1 MSTAVSQGKEFMGRG
16 WAFPFRLLPGS
27 GSADTVAS
35 EIDIEQSISI
45 ILGTSPGERQM
56 RPDFGCGIH
65 DRVFAAIDT
74 STITE
79 IKRDVAD
86 ALRTYEARID
96 VLGVEVD
103 TAPLFDGRLDISLS
117 YRVRNTNQSGN
128 YVYPFYF
135 KEAR

>member
-1 MSTAVSQGKEFMGRG
+1 MNGADSQGKEFMGRG

-27 GSADTVAS
+27 GSTDTVAF
-35 EIDIEQSISI
+35 EADIGQSIAI
-45 ILGTSPGERQM
+45 ILGTSKGERKM

-65 DRVFAAIDT
+65 DRVFAAINT
-74 STITE
+74 STITD
-79 IKRDVAD
+79 IKREVAE

-96 VLGVEVD
+96 VLAVEVD
-103 TAPLFDGRLDISLS
+103 TAPLFDGRLDISLD

-135 KEAR
+135 KEGQ

>member
-1 MSTAVSQGKEFMGRG
+1 MSGAETSGKEFMGRG

-27 GSADTVAS
+27 GGVETVAY
-35 EIDIEQSISI
+35 EKDIQQSIAI
-45 ILGTSPGERQM
+45 ILGTSKGERKM

-74 STITE
+74 STITQ
-79 IKRDVAD
+79 IKRDVTE

-103 TAPLFDGRLDISLS
+103 TAPLFDGRLDISLN
-117 YRVRNTNQSGN
+117 YRIRNTNQSDN

-135 KEAR
+135 KEAG